1 MLKLSKTYLPLLA
14 TASLLTLAACSTIDE
29 EIPAPPSEEP
39 AAVLNLNILAPHTI
53 STRAEDREV
62 AATDNENML
71 HDIRVWAYKSST
83 AADRDNDL
91 PVGYAEVANANSYGY
106 NKEVNGDEVTY
117 TLNPYTLTMLLPE
130 SMYSNADKT
139 ALYPMDFYV
148 MANTKQLNTL
158 TSISEMPT
166 RKALREASFGHVGT
180 NDDYGLS
187 GYPVTSANSSD
198 GLPISQIKTNVIVN
212 PNPAGQNL
220 LYKNNDPIELTRA
233 ISKLQFY
240 FAKMTGVTG
249 VDITKIEINGEAFP
263 TQQYIF
269 PVENNTTTN
278 NGYGD
283 VSVANM
289 VSTSS
294 VISRESGQ
302 KITYGNGT
310 DPITDLSD
318 LRLNALD
325 DPESLLMKED
335 GFETESATQYVKRM
349 QAATAYGTTY
359 LRETDQQVTGT
370 IYYTI
375 DGVPSSKTFTM
386 PRANDFVRNHQWFVY
401 GYFMGGE
408 LTLIVKVMP
417 WELKEATID
426 YEDHP
431 SVTSA
436 LTWTADTYETDE
448 RDATNHTYNLTMKYN
463 TTAECKF
470 TIGTPKGFFWTA
482 SFSSVSGDPEAF
494 KFVTVVDGEETLVN
508 TISGYIDG
516 NPSTIKIKTR
526 IKDDVPQI
534 NTATLHIVVRG
545 IGGKDIPVDYLNTGY
560 NDVYTL
566 IQRANI

>member
-1 MLKLSKTYLPLLA
+1 MWNLSKTYLPLLA

-29 EIPAPPSEEP
+29 EIPASPSEEP

-53 STRAEDREV
+53 TTRAEDREV

-91 PVGYAEVANANSYGY
+91 PVGYAEVDNANSYGY

-187 GYPVTSANSSD
+187 GYPVTSANSAD

-249 VDITKIEINGEAFP
+249 VNITKIEINGEAFP

-401 GYFMGGE
+401 GYFMGGD
-408 LTLIVKVMP
+408 LKLVVKVMP
-417 WELKEATID
+417 WELKEATIN
-426 YEDHP
+426 YQDHP
-431 SVTSA
+431 SVSSP
-436 LTWTADTYETDE
+436 LVWTVGTYQDNQTAPD
-448 RDATNHTYNLTMKYN
+448 YNLTMQYK

-470 TIGTPKGFFWTA
+470 TIGTPTGFFWTA
-482 SFSSVSGDPEAF
+482 SFNSVSGDPEAF
-494 KFVTVVDGEETLVN
+494 KFVTEVDGVETQVN
-508 TISGYIDG
+508 SISGYIDG
-516 NPSTIKIKTR
+516 EQSTLHIQTR
-526 IKDDVPQI
+526 IDDDVPQM

-545 IGGKDIPVDYLNTGY
+545 VGGKDIPVDYLGDGN
-560 NDVYTL
+560 VYTL

>member
-1 MLKLSKTYLPLLA
+1 MWNLSKTYLPLLA

-83 AADRDNDL
+83 AANRDNDL

-158 TSISEMPT
+158 TSVSEMPT
-166 RKALREASFGHVGT
+166 RGALRAVTFGHVGS
-180 NDDYGLS
+180 NDNYGLS
-187 GYPVTSANSSD
+187 GYPVTSASSAN

-220 LYKNNDPIELTRA
+220 LYKNNEPIELTRA

-249 VDITKIEINGEAFP
+249 VNITKIEINGEAFP

-283 VSVANM
+283 VSVANL

-310 DPITDLSD
+310 DPITELSD
-318 LRLNALD
+318 LRLNAID

-335 GFETESATQYVKRM
+335 GFQTESAAQYVKRM
-349 QAATAYGTTY
+349 QPATSYGTTY

-401 GYFMGGE
+401 GYFMGGD
-408 LTLIVKVMP
+408 LTLVVKVMP
-417 WELKEATID
+417 WELKEATIN
-426 YEDHP
+426 YQDHP
-431 SVTSA
+431 SVSSP
-436 LTWTADTYETDE
+436 LVWTVGTYQDNQTAPD
-448 RDATNHTYNLTMKYN
+448 YNLTMQYK

-470 TIGTPKGFFWTA
+470 TIGTPTGFFWTA
-482 SFSSVSGDPEAF
+482 SFNSVSGDPEAF
-494 KFVTVVDGEETLVN
+494 KFVTEVDGVETQVN
-508 TISGYIDG
+508 SISGYIDG
-516 NPSTIKIKTR
+516 EQSTLHIKTR
-526 IKDDVPQI
+526 IDDDVPQM

-545 IGGKDIPVDYLNTGY
+545 VGGKDIPVDYLGDGN
-560 NDVYTL
+560 VYTL

>member
-106 NKEVNGDEVTY
+106 NKEVNGDELTY

-187 GYPVTSANSSD
+187 GYPVTSANSAD

-249 VDITKIEINGEAFP
+249 VNITKIEINGEAFP

-417 WELKEATID
+417 WELKEATIN
-426 YEDHP
+426 YQDHP
-431 SVTSA
+431 SVSSP
-436 LTWTADTYETDE
+436 LVWTVGTYQDNQTAPD
-448 RDATNHTYNLTMKYN
+448 YNLTMQYK

-470 TIGTPKGFFWTA
+470 TIGTPTGFFWTA
-482 SFSSVSGDPEAF
+482 SFNSVSGDPEAF
-494 KFVTVVDGEETLVN
+494 KFVTEVDGVETQVN
-508 TISGYIDG
+508 SISGYIDG
-516 NPSTIKIKTR
+516 EQSTLHIKTR
-526 IKDDVPQI
+526 IADDVPQM

-545 IGGKDIPVDYLNTGY
+545 VGGKDIPVDYLGDGN
-560 NDVYTL
+560 VYTL